1 MYIEIIYMYARRHSH
16 SSYIHKRIRFSSFSY
31 HFSCPWAQTK
41 RQNTKTKKNKN
52 TTLTA
57 TRRKYWFL
65 FYASVCVCLILCIYI
80 FIKAA
85 QATSFLSLSLTLFRY
100 LRECVEITEKL
111 KQNKQTNWN
120 LSSASR
126 PSLKYF
132 KHVETIASKMTETRR
147 DVTRRGEKW
156 RVKI

>member
-1 MYIEIIYMYARRHSH
+1 MYIEIIYMYARRHSQY
-16 SSYIHKRIRFSSFSY
+16 SYIHKRIRFSSFSY

-41 RQNTKTKKNKN
+41 RQNTKKKNKN

-65 FYASVCVCLILCIYI
+65 FYASVCVFNFMYLYIYKGGTSN
-80 FIKAA
+80 FI
-85 QATSFLSLSLTLFRY
+85 SLSLSLTLY
-100 LRECVEITEKL
+100 LRECVEITEKP